1 MDNATPDSGHHHH
14 HGDCN
19 CAHAQS
25 QSDRAADAL
34 QRAETLCRKRGVR
47 LTRIRRQVLEALYAT
62 HRPLGAYDI
71 ADALSRVEDQRDKR
85 HLAPITI
92 YRALNFLLE
101 QGLVHRLISRNAF
114 IACPHGHNPGD
125 LVVFLICEDC
135 GGVDEL
141 SSEPLAQAVL
151 DMMTEQQFEPVMQ
164 VMEITGRCS
173 HCRKSVA

>member
-1 MDNATPDSGHHHH
+1 MDNTTPHSGNHHHP
-14 HGDCN
+14 GDCN

-34 QRAETLCRKRGVR
+34 RRAEALCRSRGVR
-47 LTRIRRQVLEALYAT
+47 LTRIRQQVLEALYAT

-71 ADALSRVEDQRDKR
+71 ADALSRDDDQRGR
-85 HLAPITI
+85 RQLAPITI

-101 QGLVHRLISRNAF
+101 QGLVHRLTSRNAF
-114 IACPHGHNPGD
+114 VACPHGHSQHD

-135 GGVDEL
+135 GSVDEL
-141 SSEPLAQAVL
+141 SSAPLTSAVSDL
-151 DMMTEQQFEPVMQ
+151 LNQQQFEPGMQ

-173 HCRKSVA
+173 HCRESVA